1 LSGFCTVG
9 VLTSLPSTVTRAM
22 LEPSNRTLR
31 AAVNLTPPPSSVRRT
46 EELVPAPTSAA
57 LEGAASTSTVGY
69 AEAGSTL
76 SALRAA
82 FFFADA
88 GSAVFGAVGGS
99 GCGGL
104 VTVIHSAVFSVFLFG
119 VAGVGGAGF
128 GVSGFSFRS
137 GLGGCRGGGG
147 GERVLG
153 GDVVQVVGEGHARV
167 QGHAGDLHAGHSGH
181 SLRKHQLLHE
191 VRIVA

>member
-1 LSGFCTVG
+1 MIILGRLQRARSY
-9 VLTSLPSTVTRAM
+9 LTSLPSTVTRAM

-104 VTVIHSAVFSVFLFG
+104 
-119 VAGVGGAGF
+119 GAKDEE
-128 GVSGFSFRS
+128 RS
-137 GLGGCRGGGG
+137 DEL
-147 GERVLG
+147 E
-153 GDVVQVVGEGHARV
+153 
-167 QGHAGDLHAGHSGH
+167 
-181 SLRKHQLLHE
+181 
-191 VRIVA
+191 